1 MPRTRALHVAIL
13 LAAVLSVTVAA
24 KTKFS
29 SVMRSPDAG
38 KVSFAGKKI
47 AALVIDK
54 DDSLRVAGEEG
65 LVNELNARGMRGVAS
80 YRIIPKEE
88 LRNTNNARGWYERSG
103 VEGVVALR
111 VVSNERYKTIT
122 PSTWTTAYYQ
132 DYWGYYG
139 SSWGAVF
146 TPGSERIDH
155 FVSLE
160 TLIYSLPDG
169 HLLWAGVSM
178 TENVKTSAQV
188 IAEVVKEAV
197 KEMNKQGL
205 ARQLK

>member
-1 MPRTRALHVAIL
+1 MARSRN
-13 LAAVLSVTVAA
+13 LSVAVIIAIALGATVAA

-29 SVMRSPDAG
+29 SVMQSPEAA
-38 KVSFAGKKI
+38 KVSFSGKKI

-54 DDSLRVAGEEG
+54 DDSLRVSGEES

-80 YRIIPKEE
+80 YRIMPKEE
-88 LRNTNNARGWYERSG
+88 LRNTDNARGWYEKSD
-103 VEGVVALR
+103 VQGVVALK
-111 VVSNERYKTIT
+111 VVSNDRYKTIT

-139 SSWGAVF
+139 QSWGAVF

-155 FVSLE
+155 FVSIE
-160 TLIYSLPDG
+160 TLIYSLPEG
-169 HLLWAGVSM
+169 HLLWAGVSL

-188 IAEVVKEAV
+188 IAEVAKEAV

-205 ARQLK
+205 ARHLK

>member
-1 MPRTRALHVAIL
+1 MARSRN
-13 LAAVLSVTVAA
+13 LSVAVIIAIALGATVAA

-29 SVMRSPDAG
+29 SVMQSPEAA
-38 KVSFAGKKI
+38 KVSFSGKKI

-54 DDSLRVAGEEG
+54 DDSLRVSGEES

-80 YRIIPKEE
+80 YRIMPKEE
-88 LRNTNNARGWYERSG
+88 LRNTDNARGWYEKSG
-103 VEGVVALR
+103 VQGVVALK
-111 VVSNERYKTIT
+111 VVSNDRYKTIT

-139 SSWGAVF
+139 QSWGAVF

-155 FVSLE
+155 FVSIE
-160 TLIYSLPDG
+160 TLIYSLPEG
-169 HLLWAGVSM
+169 HLLWAGVSL

-188 IAEVVKEAV
+188 IAEVATVAV

-205 ARQLK
+205 ARHLK

>member
-1 MPRTRALHVAIL
+1 MARSRN
-13 LAAVLSVTVAA
+13 LSVAVIIAIALGATVAA

-29 SVMRSPDAG
+29 SVMQSPEAA
-38 KVSFAGKKI
+38 KVSFSGKKI

-54 DDSLRVAGEEG
+54 DDSLRVSGEES

-80 YRIIPKEE
+80 YRIMPKEE
-88 LRNTNNARGWYERSG
+88 LRNTDNARGWYEKSD
-103 VEGVVALR
+103 VQGVVALK
-111 VVSNERYKTIT
+111 VVSNDRYKTIT

-139 SSWGAVF
+139 QSWGAVF

-155 FVSLE
+155 FVSIE

-169 HLLWAGVSM
+169 HLLWAGVSL

-188 IAEVVKEAV
+188 IAEVAKEAV

-205 ARQLK
+205 ARHLK

>member
-1 MPRTRALHVAIL
+1 MVRSRTLPLLILVAVGL
-13 LAAVLSVTVAA
+13 TATVAA

-29 SVMRSPDAG
+29 SVMRSPEAA
-38 KVSFAGKKI
+38 KVSFSGRKI

-65 LVNELNARGMRGVAS
+65 LVNELTARGINGVAS

-88 LRNTNNARGWYERSG
+88 LRNTDSARGWYEKSG
-103 VEGVVALR
+103 VQGVVALR
-111 VVSNERYKTIT
+111 VVSNERFKTIT
-122 PSTWTTAYYQ
+122 PSTWSTAYYQ

-139 SSWGAVF
+139 NSWGAVF

-155 FVSLE
+155 FVSIE
-160 TLIYSLPDG
+160 TLIYNLPDG

-178 TENVKTSAQV
+178 TENAKTGAQV
-188 IAEVVKEAV
+188 IAEVAKEAV

-205 ARQLK
+205 AKHLK

>member
-1 MPRTRALHVAIL
+1 MFRSRSLPAAIIIAVALGA
-13 LAAVLSVTVAA
+13 TVAA

-29 SVMRSPDAG
+29 SVMRSPEAS
-38 KVSFAGKKI
+38 KVSFSGKKI

-80 YRIIPKEE
+80 YRIMPKEE
-88 LRNTNNARGWYERSG
+88 LRNTANARGWYEKSG
-103 VEGVVALR
+103 VQGVVALR
-111 VVSNERYKTIT
+111 VVSNDIYKTIT

-139 SSWGAVF
+139 ASWGAVF
-146 TPGSERIDH
+146 TPGSERLDQ

-178 TENVKTSAQV
+178 TENAKTGAQV
-188 IAEVVKEAV
+188 IAEVAKEAV

-205 ARQLK
+205 ARHLQ

>member
-1 MPRTRALHVAIL
+1 MARSRP
-13 LAAVLSVTVAA
+13 LSVAVIIAIALSATVAA

-29 SVMRSPDAG
+29 SVMQSPEAA

-54 DDSLRVAGEEG
+54 DDSLRVSGEES
-65 LVNELNARGMRGVAS
+65 LTNELNARGMRGVAS
-80 YRIIPKEE
+80 YRIMPKEE
-88 LRNTNNARGWYERSG
+88 LRNTDNARGWYEKSG
-103 VEGVVALR
+103 VQGVVALK
-111 VVSNERYKTIT
+111 VVSNDRFKTIT

-139 SSWGAVF
+139 QSWGAVF

-155 FVSLE
+155 FVSIE

-169 HLLWAGVSM
+169 HLLWAGVSL

-188 IAEVVKEAV
+188 IAEVAKEAV

-205 ARQLK
+205 ARHLK

>member
-1 MPRTRALHVAIL
+1 MARSRPLFVAVIIAIALSA
-13 LAAVLSVTVAA
+13 TVAA

-29 SVMRSPDAG
+29 SVMQSPEAA

-54 DDSLRVAGEEG
+54 DDSLRVSGEES
-65 LVNELNARGMRGVAS
+65 LTNELNARGMRGVAS
-80 YRIIPKEE
+80 YRIMPKEE
-88 LRNTNNARGWYERSG
+88 LRNTDNARGWYEKSG
-103 VEGVVALR
+103 VQGVVALK
-111 VVSNERYKTIT
+111 VVSNDRFKTIT

-139 SSWGAVF
+139 QSWGAVF

-155 FVSLE
+155 FVSIE

-169 HLLWAGVSM
+169 HLLWAGVSL

-188 IAEVVKEAV
+188 IAEVAKEAV

-205 ARQLK
+205 ARHLK

>member
-1 MPRTRALHVAIL
+1 MARSRP
-13 LAAVLSVTVAA
+13 LSVAVIIAIALSATVAA

-29 SVMRSPDAG
+29 SVMQSPEAA

-54 DDSLRVAGEEG
+54 DDSLRVSGEES
-65 LVNELNARGMRGVAS
+65 LTNELNARGMRGVAS
-80 YRIIPKEE
+80 YRIMPKEE
-88 LRNTNNARGWYERSG
+88 LRNTDNARGWYEKSG
-103 VEGVVALR
+103 VQGVIALK
-111 VVSNERYKTIT
+111 VVSNDRFKTIT

-139 SSWGAVF
+139 QSWGAMF

-155 FVSLE
+155 FVSIE

-169 HLLWAGVSM
+169 HLLWAGVSL

-188 IAEVVKEAV
+188 IAEVAKEAV

-205 ARQLK
+205 ARHLK

>member
-1 MPRTRALHVAIL
+1 MVRSRTLPLLVVLALASSATL
-13 LAAVLSVTVAA
+13 AA

-29 SVMRSPDAG
+29 SVMRSPDAA

-54 DDSLRVAGEEG
+54 DDSLRVSGEEK

-80 YRIIPKEE
+80 YRIMPKEE
-88 LRNTNNARGWYERSG
+88 LRNTANARGWYEKSG
-103 VEGVVALR
+103 VEGVVVLR
-111 VVSNERYKTIT
+111 VITDEQFKTIT

-139 SSWGAVF
+139 QSWGAVF
-146 TPGSERIDH
+146 TPGSERTDR
-155 FVSLE
+155 FLSLE
-160 TLIYSLPDG
+160 TLIYNLPDG
-169 HLLWAGVSM
+169 HLLWAGVSL
-178 TENVKTSAQV
+178 TENPKSGTQLV
-188 IAEVVKEAV
+188 AEVAKEAV

-205 ARQLK
+205 AKHLK

>member
-1 MPRTRALHVAIL
+1 MARS
-13 LAAVLSVTVAA
+13 LSVAVIIAIALGATVAA

-29 SVMRSPDAG
+29 SVMQSPEAA
-38 KVSFAGKKI
+38 KVSFSGKKI

-54 DDSLRVAGEEG
+54 DDSLRVSGEES

-80 YRIIPKEE
+80 YRIMPKEE
-88 LRNTNNARGWYERSG
+88 LRNTDNARGWYEKSD
-103 VEGVVALR
+103 VQGVVALK
-111 VVSNERYKTIT
+111 VVSNDRYKTIT

-139 SSWGAVF
+139 QSWGAVF

-155 FVSLE
+155 FVSIE
-160 TLIYSLPDG
+160 TLIYSLPEG
-169 HLLWAGVSM
+169 HLLWAGVSL

-188 IAEVVKEAV
+188 IAEVAKEAV

-205 ARQLK
+205 ARHLK

>member
-1 MPRTRALHVAIL
+1 MVRSRIL
-13 LAAVLSVTVAA
+13 PMAAVLAVALSATVAA

-29 SVMRSPDAG
+29 SVMQSPEAV
-38 KVSFAGKKI
+38 KVSFSGKKI

-54 DDSLRVAGEEG
+54 DDSLRVSGEEG

-80 YRIIPKEE
+80 YRIMPKEE
-88 LRNTNNARGWYERSG
+88 LRNTANARGWYEKSA
-103 VEGVVALR
+103 VQGVVALR

-139 SSWGAVF
+139 QSWGAVF

-155 FVSLE
+155 FVSIE
-160 TLIYSLPDG
+160 TLIYNLPDG
-169 HLLWAGVSM
+169 HLLWAGVSL

-188 IAEVVKEAV
+188 IAEVAKEAV

-205 ARQLK
+205 AKHLK